1 MKERPILFSAEMVQ
15 AVLEGRKTQTR
26 RIIKGESGNCIDVLI
41 YNEKYGKELKCRNHV
56 LDKRSLKKCPYG
68 QIGDRLWVREAWAVN
83 RYHDKLAPRH
93 IDKDSS
99 VFYLADEHCTFPYDA
114 GCSTGKTRPS
124 IFMPRWASRIML
136 EITDVRVERLNSISK
151 ADALAEGIN
160 PEKGTPIDS
169 QLGFYDLWCR
179 INGQESWAD
188 NPWVWVVEFKM
199 VEGQ

>member
-26 RIIKGESGNCIDVLI
+26 RVVKPQPTGNTKDIR
-41 YNEKYGKELKCRNHV
+41 LKDN
-56 LDKRSLKKCPYG
+56 LQWYMPYDGPLKQCPYG
-68 QIGDRLWVREAWAVN
+68 QVGDRLWVREAWAVN

-151 ADALAEGIN
+151 ADALAEGIT
-160 PEKGTPIDS
+160 PEKGTHDEMPIDS